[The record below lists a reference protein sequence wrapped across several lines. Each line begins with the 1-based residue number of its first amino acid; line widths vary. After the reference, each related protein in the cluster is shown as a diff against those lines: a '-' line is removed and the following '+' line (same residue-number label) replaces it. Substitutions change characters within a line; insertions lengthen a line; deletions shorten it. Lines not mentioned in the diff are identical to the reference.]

1 MTSEKYMTVDEMIEV
16 LVAAKAGAKIEIYD
30 PSEPEE
36 GWVEIQE
43 PGWNFIDFLYRIKQ
57 E

>member
-1 MTSEKYMTVDEMIEV
+1 MTNEEMTIDKMIEV
-16 LVAAKAGAKIEIYD
+16 LIAAKAGARIEIYD

-36 GWVEIQE
+36 GWNEIQE
-43 PGWNFIDFLYRIKQ
+43 PGWNFIDFSYRIKQ